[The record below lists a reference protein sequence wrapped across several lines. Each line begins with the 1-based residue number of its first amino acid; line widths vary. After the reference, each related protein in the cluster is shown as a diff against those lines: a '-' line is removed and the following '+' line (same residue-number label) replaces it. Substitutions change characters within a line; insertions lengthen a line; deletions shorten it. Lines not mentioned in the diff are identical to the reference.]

1 VFHNVT
7 EVIIHLL
14 VRVRFSH
21 STDMV
26 IVIDDSPASHSS
38 PNPKRASEGRK
49 ERSVPAG
56 ILEDESSSPPRAR
69 VCNTKA
75 LVMQRGCLFSA
86 TLAMDRVV

>member
-1 VFHNVT
+1 VFHNVA

-14 VRVRFSH
+14 VRVRVSH
-21 STDMV
+21 STHRSFAHVDVDMV

-56 ILEDESSSPPRAR
+56 ILEDDSSSPPRAR
-69 VCNTKA
+69 VCNIKA
-75 LVMQRGCLFSA
+75 LVMQ
-86 TLAMDRVV
+86 